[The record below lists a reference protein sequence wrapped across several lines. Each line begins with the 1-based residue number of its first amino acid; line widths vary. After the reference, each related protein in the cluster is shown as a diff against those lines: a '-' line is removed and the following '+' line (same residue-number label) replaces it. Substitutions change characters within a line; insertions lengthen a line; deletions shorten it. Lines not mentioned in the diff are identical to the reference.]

1 MASCLRGMVTVMCT
15 TTISTLTLASLLQ
28 DPLIL
33 MVMRSDNVSEEDHS
47 ALLHRV
53 KASLIDRGT
62 VEQSVAHALA

>member
-1 MASCLRGMVTVMCT
+1 MGTVTVMCT

-28 DPLIL
+28 DPLIQ

-53 KASLIDRGT
+53 QDSLIARSSAPA
-62 VEQSVAHALA
+62 EALAAHV